1 MSIFTNPRQPYPNF
15 NRLGLNLCTTMDEKE
30 LTRIL
35 QGCRAQNQTN
45 QYELFALFYNYAMS
59 VAHRYAGTHEEAEEI
74 TNDAFVK
81 IFKRIDSFENKWTF
95 KSWLRR
101 IVINTAIDSFRAR
114 QIRPKTDDLDSFY
127 DVGFEIEVIEEMS
140 RDEIMEKVQL
150 MSPAYRLVFNLFVIE
165 EFTHEEI
172 AEELNISIGASKS
185 NLFKARQQLKKLL
198 QTTC

>member
-1 MSIFTNPRQPYPNF
+1 MTNY
-15 NRLGLNLCTTMDEKE
+15 L
-30 LTRIL
+30 
-35 QGCRAQNQTN
+35 
-45 QYELFALFYNYAMS
+45 
-59 VAHRYAGTHEEAEEI
+59 AHRYAGTEEEAEEI

-81 IFKRIDSFENKWTF
+81 VFMRIDSFENKWTF
-95 KSWLRR
+95 NSWLRR

-114 QIRPKTDDLDSFY
+114 QIRPKTDDLDTFY

-150 MSPAYRLVFNLFVIE
+150 LSPAYRMVFNLFVIE

-172 AEELNISIGASKS
+172 AEELKISIGASKS

-198 QTTC
+198 QTTCQ